1 MIWTL
6 ISRWAVVDYMEGK
19 AINLIWYPFWQS
31 GLLSHSIDAKSSN
44 DGFADDDNDD
54 NAEESHQEIS
64 QYFWLRLICQFYDNS
79 LLDSR
84 LLFLITQ
91 PPIMRHVIVQC
102 QRDHCHLHHVPQ
114 SHCYKKQHNS
124 FSYPSP
130 LYIVQVSTGSSSPSS
145 LAACSL
151 GRSRLAVKCRHC
163 YPFSPSHGLRSRSC
177 SRGLEGYQNSR
188 YIAHWNLCLTL
199 LFCNKWWD
207 TKTVSNMH
215 TRVWE

>member
-1 MIWTL
+1 MQIQIWVWSQL
-6 ISRWAVVDYMEGK
+6 DNVPFKFNLMSRWAVVDLSMEGK

-102 QRDHCHLHHVPQ
+102 QRDHCHLHHVPR

-130 LYIVQVSTGSSSPSS
+130 LYKSP
-145 LAACSL
+145 LDHHL
-151 GRSRLAVKCRHC
+151 HRHWLLAV
-163 YPFSPSHGLRSRSC
+163 
-177 SRGLEGYQNSR
+177 
-188 YIAHWNLCLTL
+188 
-199 LFCNKWWD
+199 
-207 TKTVSNMH
+207 
-215 TRVWE
+215 